1 MAKYTKKQVIALF
14 LDSINY
20 PCKIKENDEYPGYM
34 TYNFN
39 ILDVQKFHKE
49 MLSAGFYAMQTLR
62 ILFVDIELMN
72 LEILHK
78 NTMSNLINV
87 KKKN

>member
-1 MAKYTKKQVIALF
+1 MCFSRRINNTKLKNKKGENIMAKYTKKQVIALF

-39 ILDVQKFHKE
+39 ILDFHVQGKIK
-49 MLSAGFYAMQTLR
+49 
-62 ILFVDIELMN
+62 
-72 LEILHK
+72 
-78 NTMSNLINV
+78 
-87 KKKN
+87 